1 MQYLV
6 YLRICNF
13 TLKLLEI
20 HLKLLNERETYLD
33 LYCWD
38 ISDNYV
44 ENTRVNS
51 KKLVEQDRSN
61 NNQGGGQQPGER

>member
-38 ISDNYV
+38 ISDNCA